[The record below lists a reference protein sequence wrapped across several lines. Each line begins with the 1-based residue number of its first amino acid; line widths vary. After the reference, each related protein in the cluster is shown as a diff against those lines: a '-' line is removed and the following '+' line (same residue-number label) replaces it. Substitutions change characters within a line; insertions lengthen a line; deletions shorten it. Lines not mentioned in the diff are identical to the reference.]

1 MGVRSNPTMGSAGEG
16 ILEGLDALIVGA
28 GFSGLYQL
36 HRLRE
41 RGFDVRL
48 FEAGAE
54 LGGVW
59 YWNCYPGAR
68 VDSHVPNYEF
78 SLEELWR
85 DWNWTERF
93 PAWDELRRY
102 FRYVDRKLGLS
113 RDIRFNCRVTA
124 ARFDADADQWEI
136 ECADGRR
143 IRTRFF
149 IPCTGFAAKA
159 YIPRLPGLEGFVGRC
174 VHTAHW
180 PQDGLD
186 MTGRRVGVIGTG
198 ASGVQVIQEAGRIAS
213 HVTVFQRTPNLALPM
228 RQQVLDEPAQRAMKA
243 HYPEWFRQRAQ
254 SAGGLF
260 DVATDERS
268 ALEVSAEER
277 LAVFESA
284 WQRGGFHFWGGTFS
298 DISRNRQAN
307 QLAYEF
313 WRKKTRARIKDPVVA
328 EKLAPAE
335 PPHPFG
341 AKRPSLEQNYYEV
354 FNQDNVT
361 LVDLGEE
368 PIEQITP
375 TGVRTASRRYEL
387 DLLVLATGFDA
398 GTGGLT
404 QIDIRGLSGR
414 TLKDTWSTGVR
425 TFLGIGIP
433 DFPNLLVLYGPQ
445 SPSSFCNGPT
455 CAELQGDWVVDCL
468 SYLRENGFTRIE
480 ADAAAGE
487 SWTRHMADLAA
498 GTLLPLAD
506 SWYMGA
512 NIPGKPR
519 QLLHHL
525 GLREYL
531 ASCRESTEN
540 GYSGF
545 KLR

>member
-1 MGVRSNPTMGSAGEG
+1 MAEAGLNDADGAPEV
-16 ILEGLDALIVGA
+16 LDALIIGA

-36 HRLRE
+36 HRLRQ
-41 RGFDVRL
+41 RGFKVRL

-54 LGGVW
+54 LGGIW

-85 DWNWTERF
+85 DWSWTERF

-102 FRYVDRKLGLS
+102 FRHVDQKLELS
-113 RDIRFNCRVTA
+113 RDIRFNCRITA
-124 ARFDADADQWEI
+124 ARFDADADQWQI
-136 ECADGRR
+136 ECADGYR
-143 IRTRFF
+143 IWTRFF

-159 YIPRLPGLEGFVGRC
+159 YVPGLPGLESFVGPC

-213 HVTVFQRTPNLALPM
+213 HLTVFQRTPNLALPM
-228 RQQVLDEPAQRAMKA
+228 QQQVLDEPSQHAMKA

-260 DVATDERS
+260 DVAADERS
-268 ALEVSAEER
+268 ALEVSTEER
-277 LAVFESA
+277 LAVFEAA
-284 WQRGGFHFWGGTFS
+284 WQKGGFHFWGGTFS
-298 DISRNRQAN
+298 DIALDREANR
-307 QLAYEF
+307 LAYEF
-313 WRKKTRARIKDPVVA
+313 WREKTRARIKDPVMA
-328 EKLAPAE
+328 DKLAPAD

-341 AKRPSLEQNYYEV
+341 TKRPSLEQWYYEV

-361 LVDLGEE
+361 LVDVREE
-368 PIEQITP
+368 PIEEITP
-375 TGVRTASRRYEL
+375 TGVRTGSRHYEL
-387 DLLVLATGFDA
+387 DILVLATGFDA

-404 QIDIRGLSGR
+404 QLDIRGLSGR
-414 TLKDTWSTGVR
+414 TLEDTWSTGVQ
-425 TFLGIGIP
+425 TYLGLGIP
-433 DFPNLLVLYGPQ
+433 DFPNLLMLYGPQ
-445 SPSSFCNGPT
+445 SPTAFCNGPT

-468 SYLRENGFTRIE
+468 SYLRDNGLTRIE
-480 ADAAAGE
+480 AKAAAGE
-487 SWTRHMADLAA
+487 SWTQHMADLAA

-525 GLREYL
+525 GLQEYL
-531 ASCRESTEN
+531 AFCRESAEN

-545 KLR
+545 NLR

>member
-1 MGVRSNPTMGSAGEG
+1 MAETRWNDADGAPE
-16 ILEGLDALIVGA
+16 LLDALIIGA

-36 HRLRE
+36 HRLRQ
-41 RGFDVRL
+41 RGFNVRL
-48 FEAGAE
+48 FEAGAD
-54 LGGVW
+54 LGGIW

-102 FRYVDRKLGLS
+102 FRHVDQKLGLS
-113 RDIRFNCRVTA
+113 RDIRFNSRVMA
-124 ARFDADADQWEI
+124 ARFDADADQWQI
-136 ECADGRR
+136 ECADGHR
-143 IRTRFF
+143 IRTRFL

-159 YIPRLPGLEGFVGRC
+159 YVPGLPGLEGFVGPC

-198 ASGVQVIQEAGRIAS
+198 ASGVQVIQEAGKIAS
-213 HVTVFQRTPNLALPM
+213 HLTVFQRTPNLALPM
-228 RQQVLDEPAQRAMKA
+228 QQQALDEPSQCAMKA
-243 HYPEWFRQRAQ
+243 HYAEWFRRRAH

-260 DVATDERS
+260 DIVADERS
-268 ALEVSAEER
+268 ALEVSTEER

-284 WQRGGFHFWGGTFS
+284 WLKGGFHFWAGTFS
-298 DISRNRQAN
+298 DIILDRKAN

-313 WRKKTRARIKDPVVA
+313 WREKTRARIKDPVMA
-328 EKLAPAE
+328 DKLAPAD

-341 AKRPSLEQNYYEV
+341 TKRPSLEQWYYEV

-361 LVDLGEE
+361 LVDVREE
-368 PIEQITP
+368 PIEEITP
-375 TGVRTASRRYEL
+375 TGVRTGSRHYGL
-387 DLLVLATGFDA
+387 DILVLATGFDA
-398 GTGGLT
+398 STGGLT
-404 QIDIRGLSGR
+404 QLDIQGLSGR
-414 TLKDTWSTGVR
+414 TLKDTWSTGVQ
-425 TFLGIGIP
+425 TYLGLGIP
-433 DFPNLLVLYGPQ
+433 DFPNLLMLYGPQ
-445 SPSSFCNGPT
+445 SPTAFCNGPT
-455 CAELQGDWVVDCL
+455 CAELQGDWVADCL
-468 SYLRENGFTRIE
+468 SYLRDNGITRIE
-480 ADAAAGE
+480 ANPDAGA
-487 SWTRHMADLAA
+487 SWKQHMADLAA
-498 GTLLPLAD
+498 STLLPLAE

-512 NIPGKPR
+512 NVPGKPR

-525 GLREYL
+525 GLQEYL
-531 ASCRESTEN
+531 TFCRESAEN

-545 KLR
+545 KLI